1 MLLQRL
7 PEAKPLAIACD
18 VKRCSGRDALQT
30 QSPHCNKHEKFERPG
45 SSLKAGVSKKATKS
59 EAFGNMFAGALFGG
73 AVVGFMAVFIIVLVV
88 ISSWL
93 PPESKEADD
102 PTPDSFSYYV
112 LPDEETFA

>member
-1 MLLQRL
+1 MSSQKQIFDGDFS
-7 PEAKPLAIACD
+7 P
-18 VKRCSGRDALQT
+18 GRI
-30 QSPHCNKHEKFERPG
+30 R
-45 SSLKAGVSKKATKS
+45 S

-73 AVVGFMAVFIIVLVV
+73 VAVGVMAVFIIVLMV

-112 LPDEETFA
+112 SPNEETIA

>member
-1 MLLQRL
+1 MSSQKQIFDGDFS
-7 PEAKPLAIACD
+7 PERI
-18 VKRCSGRDALQT
+18 R
-30 QSPHCNKHEKFERPG
+30 
-45 SSLKAGVSKKATKS
+45 S

-73 AVVGFMAVFIIVLVV
+73 AAVGVMAVFIIVLMV

-112 LPDEETFA
+112 VPNEETIA

>member
-1 MLLQRL
+1 
-7 PEAKPLAIACD
+7 
-18 VKRCSGRDALQT
+18 
-30 QSPHCNKHEKFERPG
+30 
-45 SSLKAGVSKKATKS
+45 
-59 EAFGNMFAGALFGG
+59 
-73 AVVGFMAVFIIVLVV
+73 VFIIVLVV